1 MADLNIEPVGV
12 RPLPQPPTAAGTGEE
27 WRTSKITD
35 EMLARARARIGERR
49 FAPGWNSVVTE
60 DTIRHFALG
69 LGDDNPLYW
78 DDDYAAQSPRGGL
91 TAPACY
97 LYSHINGPVWPQE
110 AEELILPN
118 VLALWAGERWT
129 WRRHLRVGEK
139 IHAEYAMT
147 ELTEQP
153 GGQFGSR
160 SFIQRSNM
168 EFKTDQGEVVAEVM
182 HTLKRFERAE
192 TRAKGKYRDR
202 PIASYTEEDRER
214 FAAHY
219 RDEATLMRRG
229 SRPRYLE
236 DTRVGEKTPRMLKGP
251 LTRNGL
257 IGWSMGC
264 GLGLAAAN
272 RMLYTI
278 LDGTAGIRMV
288 NPDTGITDT
297 WASPHWE
304 PAFCNAAGIP
314 GEGYDHGCQR
324 MSWVAHFASDWMG
337 DHGFLRD
344 LEIRLMR
351 PNVIYDVQW
360 IEGEVIAIDLEA
372 GTVALH
378 ITTVNQLGDTTSRS
392 RATIELPRR

>member
-1 MADLNIEPVGV
+1 MADLN
-12 RPLPQPPTAAGTGEE
+12 LQNADAMSMSQPRAEGGTGDE
-27 WRTSKITD
+27 WRSSQITH
-35 EMLARARARIGERR
+35 EMLERARARIGERR
-49 FAPGWNSVVTE
+49 FAPGWNSVVTA

-78 DDDYAAQSPRGGL
+78 DDDYAEQSPRQGL

-97 LYSHINGPVWPQE
+97 LYSHINGPVWPDE

-129 WRRHLRVGEK
+129 WRRHLRVGEA
-139 IHAEYAMT
+139 IHAEYVMT
-147 ELTEQP
+147 ELTEQT
-153 GGQFGSR
+153 GGEFGSR

-168 EFKTDQGEVVAEVM
+168 EFKTDKGEVVAEVM
-182 HTLKRFERAE
+182 HSLKRFERGE
-192 TRAKGKYRDR
+192 TRSKGKYLER
-202 PIASYTEEDRER
+202 PIASYGEEDRQHFE
-214 FAAHY
+214 AHY
-219 RDEATLMRRG
+219 RDEARLMRRG
-229 SRPRYLE
+229 AEPRYLE

-304 PAFCNAAGIP
+304 PAFCNAAGLP

-324 MSWVAHFASDWMG
+324 MSWVSHFVSDWMG

-351 PNVIYDVQW
+351 PNVLYDVQW
-360 IEGEVIAIDLEA
+360 IEGEVIAVNAEA
-372 GTVALH
+372 GAVTLH
-378 ITTVNQLGDTTSRS
+378 VTTTNQLGEITSRS
-392 RATIELPRR
+392 RAMVELPRK